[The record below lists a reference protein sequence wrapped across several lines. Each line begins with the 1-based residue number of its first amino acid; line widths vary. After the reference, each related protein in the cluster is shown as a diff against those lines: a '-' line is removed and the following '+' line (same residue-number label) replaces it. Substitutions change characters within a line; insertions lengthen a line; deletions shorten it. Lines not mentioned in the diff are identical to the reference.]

1 MLKTKWIFAIDKIQ
15 SLCYNRKSIPCF
27 QKILRRV
34 NMFLTWEVRRL
45 STPEH
50 IFDKIKTEMTRLVG
64 SSSNAKLRRV

>member
-1 MLKTKWIFAIDKIQ
+1 MLKTKWIFAIDEIQ
-15 SLCYNRKSIPCF
+15 NLCYNRKSTPCF

-34 NMFLTWEVRRL
+34 NMFLTWEVRRV
-45 STPEH
+45 STPGR

>member
-15 SLCYNRKSIPCF
+15 SLCYSRKSTPCF
-27 QKILRRV
+27 KNILRKV
-34 NMFLTWEVRRL
+34 NKGLIWEVRRL